1 MRNSMPLKPQDDGI
15 PELVE
20 AVEAVEVDEGNAT
33 HMTTP
38 DEKQISTREALATI
52 ARAMRYSFR
61 YKFELAVKATT
72 QVTSIFWILFLP
84 WPGAMVVDY
93 IVLGD
98 SPRSG
103 NTVTPFFFEPLL
115 RIVEPLT
122 PYQTAWFMA
131 GLFLIM
137 ILLVGA
143 FGTDGTQ
150 RNAATAGLA
159 QGEDTATRSEN
170 QANDMSSLVSGLFGL
185 FEALWH
191 IRITHRLNHRLRSE
205 LFKHFKAHRVTEFHD
220 RSIGDVVYRAMYD
233 TPSISNLIFS
243 IWVGPAT
250 TALNLATTIL
260 MMHVVFRSEPAVVWC
275 ALAMAP
281 MNFVLVLYFA
291 NLTRKYGT
299 LAREAGSA
307 TTAIIEEGMSNV
319 MAVQG
324 LGSDDTD
331 HARFA
336 AVSAFSFKRFRN
348 LVLVG
353 TLSSYMMYI
362 TGTSMIFVVF
372 YLTAPAFIEAKFAPG
387 DWFVIWGYFGA
398 ISASAIYLGALWLS
412 FQEKITGLHRVFT
425 ILDSPAEALESEQ
438 EEAGLARDFRMRD
451 GIRLEKVDFDYPD
464 GTSALR
470 GIDFEG
476 YLGEM
481 IALTGPTGA
490 GKSTLAYLIPG
501 LLASTGGRYFLD
513 GRPMTEFDLAPL
525 RRQVAFVFQET
536 SVFDDTVEG
545 NILMGRADATPEDVR
560 NAAELAN
567 AAEFIEKLPEGY
579 QTPLGRAGGK
589 LSVGQKQRIAIAR
602 ALVSNKPILILDE
615 PTASLDPHAEN
626 QLVANLKKA
635 RESRL
640 VIVIAHRLST
650 IRSADRIYFLDEG
663 RVIESGNHRELMA
676 LQGTYASFV
685 KLQTTE
691 EPESP

>member
-1 MRNSMPLKPQDDGI
+1 
-15 PELVE
+15 
-20 AVEAVEVDEGNAT
+20 
-33 HMTTP
+33 MTVIQG
-38 DEKQISTREALATI
+38 ESQISTYQAFVTIIRAL
-52 ARAMRYSFR
+52 RYSFR

-84 WPGAMVVDY
+84 WPAKIVIDY

-98 SPRSG
+98 MPRSAI
-103 NTVTPFFFEPLL
+103 TVMPFFFEPLL
-115 RIVEPLT
+115 RLVEPLT
-122 PYQTAWFMA
+122 AYQTAWFMA
-131 GLFLIM
+131 ALFLVM

-143 FGTDGTQ
+143 FGTEGAE
-150 RNAATAGLA
+150 RNRAVAGLA

-170 QANDMSSLVSGLFGL
+170 QANDMSSLVGGLFGL

-205 LFKHFKAHRVTEFHD
+205 LFKHFKAHKITDFHD
-220 RSIGDVVYRAMYD
+220 RSVGDVVYRAMYD

-250 TALNLATTIL
+250 TALNLVTTIL
-260 MMHVVFRSEPAVVWC
+260 MMHLVFRSEPAVVWC

-307 TTAIIEEGMSNV
+307 TTATIEEGMSSV

-336 AVSAFSFKRFRN
+336 ADSAFSFQRFRN

-353 TLSSYMMYI
+353 TLSSFTMYV
-362 TGTSMIFVVF
+362 TGTSMLFVVF
-372 YLTAPAFIEAKFAPG
+372 YFTAPAFIEAEFAPG
-387 DWFVIWGYFGA
+387 DWFVIFGYFGA
-398 ISASAIYLGALWLS
+398 ISASAIFMGGLWLN

-425 ILDSPAEALESEQ
+425 ILDSSAEALD
-438 EEAGLARDFRMRD
+438 EEGEAATLARDFRISD
-451 GIRLEKVDFDYPD
+451 GIRLENVDFDYPD
-464 GTSALR
+464 GTPALR

-476 YLGEM
+476 HLGEM

-501 LLASTGGRYFLD
+501 LLTPTDGRYYVD
-513 GRPMTEFDLAPL
+513 GQPLTEFDLAPL

-536 SVFDDTVEG
+536 SVFDDTVEN
-545 NILMGRADATPEDVR
+545 NIRMGRSDATDEEVR
-560 NAAELAN
+560 NAATLAN
-567 AAEFIEKLPEGY
+567 AAEFIENLPEGY

-615 PTASLDPHAEN
+615 PTAALDPHAEN
-626 QLVANLKKA
+626 QLVANLRQA
-635 RESRL
+635 REGRL

-650 IRSADRIYFLDEG
+650 IRSADRIYFLDET
-663 RVIESGNHRELMA
+663 RVIESGNHQELMD

-685 KLQTTE
+685 DLQTA
-691 EPESP
+691 